1 MTSGSIPR
9 RDSWLSLS
17 RMLSGRVAPAVLMVF
32 VSARVLLQP
41 AVADTAADVHRRA
54 LVLDTHFDSAV
65 NLARPGWDVMQRH
78 TWEKDFSQVDY
89 PRLLE
94 GGVDGGFWAI
104 YVGQGART
112 PEGHATARDNA
123 LGIAVKIREMVARN
137 HEHFEIALRSE
148 DAARIAATGKQFV
161 FISME
166 NAYPIGRDL
175 TLVRTFYN
183 LGVRL
188 LGPVHLRNNEMADS
202 ATDVDGPEHG
212 GLSEL
217 GRQLV
222 KECNRLGIVLDASHA
237 SDQVLRDLLK
247 LSETPVLLSH
257 SGCKAVYSHPRN
269 IDDDL
274 LRALAAKGGVIQVN
288 AFSAYVAQVGTDPE
302 RNRAIGALITSFGG
316 RSGINTPER
325 LASYL
330 AARADLERRFP
341 MARASFDQYMAHVLH
356 ALKVAGPD
364 HVGFSGDY
372 DGGGGVDGLM
382 DVTGLP
388 RITERLLVAGYTE
401 SDIGKFWSGNALR
414 VLKAA
419 EDHAAGLAAN
429 HQPR

>member
-1 MTSGSIPR
+1 
-9 RDSWLSLS
+9 
-17 RMLSGRVAPAVLMVF
+17 MLSGRVAPAVLMVF

-41 AVADTAADVHRRA
+41 AVAGTAADVHRRA

-325 LASYL
+325 LTSYL

-388 RITERLLVAGYTE
+388 KITERLLAAGYTE

>member
-1 MTSGSIPR
+1 
-9 RDSWLSLS
+9 
-17 RMLSGRVAPAVLMVF
+17 MVF

-41 AVADTAADVHRRA
+41 AVAGTAADVHRRA

-325 LASYL
+325 LTSYL

-388 RITERLLVAGYTE
+388 KITERLLAAGYTE

>member
-1 MTSGSIPR
+1 MASGVQ
-9 RDSWLSLS
+9 
-17 RMLSGRVAPAVLMVF
+17 MVAFAG
-32 VSARVLLQP
+32 LLLP
-41 AVADTAADVHRRA
+41 LAVADTAGDVHRRA

-89 PRLLE
+89 PRLIE

-123 LGIAVKIREMVARN
+123 LGIGVKIREMVARN
-137 HEHFEIALRSE
+137 HDHFEIALRSA

-175 TLVRTFYN
+175 TLVKTFYN
-183 LGVRL
+183 MGVRL
-188 LGPVHLRNNEMADS
+188 LGPVHFSNNDMADS
-202 ATDVDGPEHG
+202 ATDVNGPEHG

-217 GRQLV
+217 GRHLV
-222 KECNRLGIVLDASHA
+222 KECNRLGIVLDGSHA

-247 LSETPVLLSH
+247 LSETPVILSH

-274 LRALAAKGGVIQVN
+274 MRELAAKGGVIQIN
-288 AFSAYVAQVGTDPE
+288 AFSAYVAPVGTDPE
-302 RNRAIGALITSFGG
+302 RNRALGAWVASFGG

-325 LASYL
+325 LAAYL
-330 AARADLERRFP
+330 AGRADLERRYP
-341 MARASFDQYMAHVLH
+341 LARASFDQYMAHVLH
-356 ALKVAGPD
+356 ALKVVGPD

-388 RITERLLVAGYTE
+388 KITERLLAAGYSE
-401 SDIGKFWSGNALR
+401 SDIDKFWSGNALR

-419 EDHAAGLAAN
+419 EDHAAGLAKH
-429 HQPR
+429 HQPL

>member
-1 MTSGSIPR
+1 MAPGLLMF
-9 RDSWLSLS
+9 LSAS
-17 RMLSGRVAPAVLMVF
+17 
-32 VSARVLLQP
+32 VLLP
-41 AVADTAADVHRRA
+41 LAGADTAADVHRRA

-89 PRLLE
+89 PRLIE

-112 PEGHATARDNA
+112 PEGHAIARDNA
-123 LGIAVKIREMVARN
+123 LGIGVRIREMVARN
-137 HEHFEIALRSE
+137 HDHFEIALRSA

-161 FISME
+161 FLSME

-175 TLVRTFYN
+175 TLVKTFYN
-183 LGVRL
+183 MGVRL
-188 LGPVHLRNNEMADS
+188 LGPVHLSNNEMGDS
-202 ATDVDGPEHG
+202 ATDVNGPEHG

-222 KECNRLGIVLDASHA
+222 RECNRLGIVMDGSHS
-237 SDQVLRDLLK
+237 SDQVLRDMLK

-257 SGCKAVYSHPRN
+257 SGCKAVYAHPRN

-274 LRALAAKGGVIQVN
+274 MRELAAKGGVIQIN
-288 AFSAYVAQVGTDPE
+288 AFSAYVANVGTDPE
-302 RNRAIGALITSFGG
+302 RNRAIGALIASFGG

-325 LASYL
+325 LAAYL
-330 AARADLERRFP
+330 AGRADLERKHP
-341 MARASFDQYMAHVLH
+341 LARASFDQYMAHVLH
-356 ALKVAGPD
+356 ALKVVGPD

-372 DGGGGVDGLM
+372 DGGGGVDELM

-388 RITERLLVAGYTE
+388 KITERLLAAGYTE
-401 SDIGKFWSGNALR
+401 TDIDKFWSGNALR

-419 EDHAAGLAAN
+419 EDHAAGLSGN